1 MREISAGA
9 VVFRKED
16 GKIKFLLL
24 KYPSYWG
31 FVKGNIEQNES
42 VKETVLRELEEE
54 TGIKDGVLIE
64 GFKEENK
71 YTYRREGKLVF
82 KIVIFLLLETNT
94 KEIKI
99 SFEHEDFKWC
109 DYEEA
114 LEIVGYKNSKD
125 LLEKAMEF
133 INKV

>member
-31 FVKGNIEQNES
+31 FVKGNIEENES

-54 TGIKDGVLIE
+54 TGIKDGVFIE

-71 YTYRREGKLVF
+71 YTYRREGKLIF

-114 LEIVGYKNSKD
+114 LKIVGYKNSKD
-125 LLEKAMEF
+125 LLEKAMKF
-133 INKV
+133 ITK